1 MIQKFDRKQCSLIYA
16 SHSWFPF
23 SLHQQTNQTLN
34 FLFKK
39 IQKYSKK
46 ENQEEE
52 EEAEDTNST
61 FSPPTKGEREK
72 FVREKEGT
80 PKREKHRTTTTTT
93 KSLCFFQDF
102 LCGSLNFLS
111 PGIIFVKPP
120 CVCFLILHW
129 SNPIALK
136 DQSFPV
142 RQSNVDF

>member
-34 FLFKK
+34 FRFKK
-39 IQKYSKK
+39 IQKRKSRRRSRRRGHKL
-46 ENQEEE
+46 NLLSS
-52 EEAEDTNST
+52 N
-61 FSPPTKGEREK
+61 KGEREK

-80 PKREKHRTTTTTT
+80 PKREKHRTTTTT